1 MRRYDLSLLGEKP
14 QLSCDCCNCNE
25 SLNCGNWPNQHNFSS
40 MQRRDRAGGRH
51 CQFVLARGN
60 EKEAK
65 KWCGKDF
72 WECNLEGVS
81 WKGTKSVQGKVDD
94 PEIGKTG
101 ELAELQTLNLV
112 GVEVDHLDVGQ
123 AELLHVGDLVVV
135 QPEDMQVGEV
145 LKYKYKYKY
154 K

>member
-1 MRRYDLSLLGEKP
+1 MRQGSGAEKI
-14 QLSCDCCNCNE
+14 
-25 SLNCGNWPNQHNFSS
+25 
-40 MQRRDRAGGRH
+40 
-51 CQFVLARGN
+51 
-60 EKEAK
+60 
-65 KWCGKDF
+65 F

-81 WKGTKSVQGKVDD
+81 WKGTKPVQGEVDD

-145 LKYKYKYKY
+145 LK
-154 K
+154 